1 MTNLPTHLKN
11 RKSQAVS
18 TEIIAGLGSP
28 QPPHVSIQGGRFT
41 LVDSAGNKKALETLH
56 MDCVIIDGK
65 KGRSRVFW
73 GVGAVFEGE
82 QSGPPLCFSD
92 NDVGPSSQAQQPQS
106 QACQTC
112 PMARW
117 DSDVSKMTGKPVPAC
132 KTMKKLALMLPGINF
147 PLQLRVPVMSHSSL
161 QAYSAQF
168 STGEFDVSD
177 VVTRISFTPG
187 KTGELEFDFADFG
200 TEDLPFIDEA
210 TMQIRDRML
219 EEKKTDALVGR
230 NDLPWQGALP
240 AGQGTAQ
247 PAARQIAPPQ
257 QPRQPA
263 PQAGPKPQTA
273 PSFGAG
279 QAAPANTAAFG
290 SGEKRRPGRPAGSP
304 NKPKQNGQQ
313 TFQTANTP
321 AQRNIE
327 TSAQREAEMGEPANF
342 GIEQG
347 QPVGDELGEALD
359 QVFKLPT

>member
-41 LVDSAGNKKALETLH
+41 LVDSAGNKKPLETLH
-56 MDCVIIDGK
+56 MDCVVIDGK

-92 NDVGPSSQAQQPQS
+92 NDVAPSSQAQQPQS
-106 QACQTC
+106 QACATC

-132 KTMKKLALMLPGINF
+132 KTMKKLAVMLPGISF

-161 QAYSAQF
+161 QEYSAQF

-177 VVTRISFTPG
+177 VVTRISFVAG
-187 KTGELEFDFADFG
+187 KTGELQFDFADYG
-200 TEDLPFIDEA
+200 NGDLPFIDEA

-240 AGQGTAQ
+240 AGQGAAQ
-247 PAARQIAPPQ
+247 SAARQIAPPQ
-257 QPRQPA
+257 QPRTQVQ

-273 PSFGAG
+273 PAFGTA
-279 QAAPANTAAFG
+279 QPAQQQTAFG
-290 SGEKRRPGRPAGSP
+290 SGEKKKPGRPPGSP
-304 NKPKQNGQQ
+304 NKPKQNG
-313 TFQTANTP
+313 FQTANTP
-321 AQRNIE
+321 AQHNIE

-347 QPVGDELGEALD
+347 QPVGDEMGEALD